1 MNEENNKPTI
11 DERLAALTM
20 NVELL
25 AGSTSDLRAIVVARI
40 DRDREREERDRKR
53 EERDRK
59 YLNLVADILKQWA
72 NDEET
77 ESK

>member
-1 MNEENNKPTI
+1 MSDKPTI

-25 AGSTSDLRAIVVARI
+25 AGSTSDLRAVIVAQI

-59 YLNLVADILKQWA
+59 YLNLVADILKHWA
-72 NDEET
+72 NGEEP
-77 ESK
+77 EFK